1 MTTTPEPQEEAG
13 EMSVTEWVTLSLRVL
28 LGAWFL
34 YSGGVK
40 LWGSG
45 LDDFVQAVSNYRFPW
60 LPDAWIAPAAYLL
73 PWVEV
78 CAGLCLMLGCW
89 QRGAI
94 LVIAGM
100 VITFMIFV
108 GWAWQ
113 QQLDISC
120 GCRDNDEPIRYWFK
134 AVELPGYL
142 AVLGWLW
149 WKGQKVPAIWAGLSQ
164 KKQNM
169 A

>member
-1 MTTTPEPQEEAG
+1 MSAAQQEDGVG
-13 EMSVTEWVTLSLRVL
+13 EIGVRVWITLSLRVL

-45 LDDFVQAVSNYRFPW
+45 LEDFVRALGNYRL
-60 LPDAWIAPAAYLL
+60 LPEDWVAPVAYLV
-73 PWVEV
+73 PWCEV
-78 CAGLCLMLGCW
+78 ISGLLLMLGIW
-89 QRGAI
+89 RKGAI
-94 LVIAGM
+94 LMIFGM
-100 VITFMIFV
+100 VIGFMIFI

-120 GCRDNDEPIRYWFK
+120 GCQGDGEPIRYWFK
-134 AVELPGYL
+134 ALELPGYL
-142 AVLGWLW
+142 LVLTWLW
-149 WKGQKVPAIWAGLSQ
+149 WKGGEAPGLMGWKPQ

>member
-1 MTTTPEPQEEAG
+1 MPSAQKQEGAG
-13 EMSVTEWVTLSLRVL
+13 ESSAVAWVTLSLRVL

-45 LDDFVQAVSNYRFPW
+45 LDAFVRDLGNYRL
-60 LPDAWIAPAAYLL
+60 LPDAWVAPVAYLV
-73 PWVEV
+73 PWTEV
-78 CAGLCLMLGCW
+78 IAGLLLMLGLW
-89 QRGAI
+89 RRGAI
-94 LVIAGM
+94 LVILGM
-100 VITFMIFV
+100 VLGFMVFI

-120 GCRDNDEPIRYWFK
+120 GCQGDGEPIRYWFK
-134 AVELPGYL
+134 AIELPGYL
-142 AVLGWLW
+142 LVLAWLW
-149 WKGQKVPAIWAGLSQ
+149 WKNDSTPPESAQ